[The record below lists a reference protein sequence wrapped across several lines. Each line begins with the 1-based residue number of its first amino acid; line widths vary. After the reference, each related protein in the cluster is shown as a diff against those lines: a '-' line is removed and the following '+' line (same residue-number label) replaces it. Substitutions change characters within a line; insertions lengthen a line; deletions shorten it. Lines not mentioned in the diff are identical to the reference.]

1 MNRTTPRR
9 RTSFATVLLAAVTIA
24 TALITLVGLAP
35 LPFLPDG
42 LKVSIGGTSQILV
55 QLVTITGALAVIVG
69 VFNLLG
75 VHLRKIRR
83 RSGAFYSLIT
93 ILTLLTIVVLHALE
107 RFGVLKVGL
116 SAGSAPDTPL
126 LTLKLMDTL
135 QVTIE
140 SALSGL
146 LFFFLVYSAYRL
158 MRRRVTI
165 WGLLFVATLILVLI
179 GYTQP
184 PGTLLYSIREWI
196 LNVPVIAGTRGLL
209 IGIAIGTV
217 IIGARVLIGQDR
229 LFRE

>member
-1 MNRTTPRR
+1 MNRSTPRR
-9 RTSFATVLLAAVTIA
+9 RTSFAAVILAAITIA
-24 TALITLVGLAP
+24 VALITLVGLAP
-35 LPFLPDG
+35 LPFVPDG
-42 LKVSIGGTSQILV
+42 LKASISGTSQILV
-55 QLVTITGALAVIVG
+55 QLVTVTGALAVIVG

-75 VHLRKIRR
+75 VHLRKLSRPPAAI
-83 RSGAFYSLIT
+83 YSLIT
-93 ILTLLTIVVLHALE
+93 ILTLIAIIALHVLE
-107 RFGVLKVGL
+107 RFGILKVSL
-116 SAGSAPDTPL
+116 PAGAAPETPL
-126 LTLKLMDTL
+126 LSLTLMDAI

-196 LNVPVIAGTRGLL
+196 LRVPVSAGTRGLL